1 MRSSSVG
8 LVFVLALAA
17 LGAGATGCAAGRA
30 ERGAQARAGSP
41 EEALRG
47 FTAALRDGRLDAATE
62 LLSARWRAAYTPR
75 RLAVDLAGAGPAGQ
89 EAAQR
94 AVSALDAGA
103 RFVRTGDT
111 ARVPLGGDRA
121 AVVVLE
127 PGGWKVDALE

>member
-1 MRSSSVG
+1 VRSIVVAFLLAG
-8 LVFVLALAA
+8 LVGCAGERAARVPEAPTGSPDAA
-17 LGAGATGCAAGRA
+17 LRA
-30 ERGAQARAGSP
+30 FA
-41 EEALRG
+41 
-47 FTAALRDGRLDAATE
+47 AALRDGRFETAQE

-103 RFVRTGDT
+103 PLVRDGDT

-127 PGGWKVDALE
+127 DGGWRVDALE

>member
-1 MRSSSVG
+1 MP
-8 LVFVLALAA
+8 
-17 LGAGATGCAAGRA
+17 
-30 ERGAQARAGSP
+30 EARAGSP
-41 EEALRG
+41 DAALRA
-47 FTAALRDGRLDAATE
+47 FAAALRDGRFEIAQG

-103 RFVRTGDT
+103 PLVRDGDT

-127 PGGWKVDALE
+127 EGGWRVDALE

>member
-1 MRSSSVG
+1 VRSTVLILLLG
-8 LVFVLALAA
+8 LAGEIGCATGRAARVSEARAESPDAA
-17 LGAGATGCAAGRA
+17 LRA
-30 ERGAQARAGSP
+30 FAM
-41 EEALRG
+41 
-47 FTAALRDGRLDAATE
+47 ALRDGRFELAQE

-94 AVSALDAGA
+94 AVSALEAGTPV
-103 RFVRTGDT
+103 VREGDR

-127 PGGWKVDALE
+127 GDGWKVDALE